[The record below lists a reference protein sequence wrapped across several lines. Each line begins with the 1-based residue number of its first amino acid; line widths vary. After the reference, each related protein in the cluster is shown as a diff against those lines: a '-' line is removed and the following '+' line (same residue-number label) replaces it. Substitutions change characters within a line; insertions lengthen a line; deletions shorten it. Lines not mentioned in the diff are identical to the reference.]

1 MSRQS
6 LCRFRD
12 HRLLSH
18 SKMHIPIS
26 EDMWGVSADSA
37 SVPRLLVADD
47 KDQKKKTRAYTKP
60 IKQLILVHSANQ
72 KSY

>member
-12 HRLLSH
+12 HRLLFH

-26 EDMWGVSADSA
+26 EDMWGVSADPA
-37 SVPRLLVADD
+37 SVSRLLVVDD
-47 KDQKKKTRAYTKP
+47 KGRRKKKQGP
-60 IKQLILVHSANQ
+60 ILSQLSN
-72 KSY
+72 